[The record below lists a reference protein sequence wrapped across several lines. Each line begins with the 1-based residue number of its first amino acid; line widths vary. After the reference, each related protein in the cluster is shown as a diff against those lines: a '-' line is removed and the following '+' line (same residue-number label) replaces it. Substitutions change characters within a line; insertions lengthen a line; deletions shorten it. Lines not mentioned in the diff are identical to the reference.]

1 MHAAN
6 KISLEETGQML
17 SFILLSCT
25 HQKHLLDRW
34 PFLRLPPGSW
44 QIDTL
49 FLLFIGVCVWSR
61 MRPLVLIQKCF
72 SRLAAC
78 ILLKHQSNL
87 NSYNDVC
94 RALPLVDC
102 VHSAQCCILNYS
114 TTLSDVLYTQVPC
127 SPHPF
132 HTLQDAAIWFIYG
145 RCFCNCWE
153 QAKSQSK
160 HVVEAKLIESDRN
173 GVIEAAQAS

>member
-1 MHAAN
+1 
-6 KISLEETGQML
+6 ML
-17 SFILLSCT
+17 GFILLSCT
-25 HQKHLLDRW
+25 HQKQLLDRW
-34 PFLRLPPGSW
+34 PFFRLPPGSW

-49 FLLFIGVCVWSR
+49 FLLFIGVCVRSG

-72 SRLAAC
+72 SRPAAC
-78 ILLKHQSNL
+78 ILFKHQSNL
-87 NSYNDVC
+87 NSWADVC

-102 VHSAQCCILNYS
+102 VHSARCCILNYS
-114 TTLSDVLYTQVPC
+114 TTVRC
-127 SPHPF
+127 SLHTSAQLPRPPPL

-160 HVVEAKLIESDRN
+160 HTVEAKLIESDRN